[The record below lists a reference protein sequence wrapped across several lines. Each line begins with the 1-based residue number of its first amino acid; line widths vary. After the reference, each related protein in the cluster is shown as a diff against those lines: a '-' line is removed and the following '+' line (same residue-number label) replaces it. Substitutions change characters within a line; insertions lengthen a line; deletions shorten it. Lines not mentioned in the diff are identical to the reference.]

1 MKLHQFFEARQM
13 KDPTKDSLV
22 SKNGKVIV
30 IDKDQEENYLEKGWE
45 LAEAYPVYKTKD
57 YIDRQDRNLKKTP
70 EEKPKKVTK
79 LSDLVKDLS
88 GKSTKLRDF
97 GKGIF
102 KFDEEEPK
110 EAHPGPNFTV
120 RSNISSSPKPK
131 GHPPGPMMKMYGPFD
146 RTELKKKLKK
156 KMPKDL
162 SGKSTK
168 LRDFGKG
175 IFKFDEDLDP
185 KTATKKQ
192 IRQADI
198 KGEIGAKY
206 KDMKAGE
213 FAKAHGDQWRKKKP
227 VVRSTKK
234 DKLVSISVKEGTMIG
249 GLIRYED
256 QTDEEYIDA
265 LKLYAE
271 FHKEPRPA
279 NEETTQMVSAFLS
292 DDELFDDLM
301 DAEDQGYT
309 DVREKVDNRLEQL
322 GGLDPDLAKQSGL
335 FDVDG
340 ALKYQESTDINDL
353 RKRAGLKV
361 AKEEKYPQSLLL
373 KGDEDAAKKSK
384 AERQKDKDTKLK
396 LAKEETDYSMPRSKR
411 EKEQAKN
418 SATNEFTPDHIHY
431 ATMKRVK
438 AYDKTRKTEEASKK
452 HGIATGEWQKHMGSE
467 RGVKRKVEKMT
478 RKAGKKE
485 IRQQT
490 QAQEGAFIDQLE
502 PEWSEGKRRLGNELR
517 AKLGMKQLPDLD
529 WKKDLEMK
537 QARTALKA
545 RFAEGNALRKRA
557 GLEEKDEWDDSNV
570 WDKESDRWF
579 NSILGDDD
587 EAHYEDW
594 MTAFA
599 QCEPGSK
606 ECDILLTHE
615 VFSNMLSDGPLD
627 EFDDLY
633 KAYDEGKADENM
645 IRKYQELAK
654 SHLESDKARFAEGE
668 ERSDVQALMRE
679 KCEEWLANVQ
689 PGSYLGYE
697 DLESDMYDYAR
708 GLTHDDLGSGDD
720 LRNFMDNPGDE
731 AGQVVQD
738 VLASNHRVEIED
750 LFAEGVESQS
760 KEENQVSAILGKALG
775 KSPEEALRYAPGELF
790 SELES
795 VNPELADSIASISS
809 IVYNVKLEEKYDG
822 YYLAQR
828 AADLWHKDNPNKRRD
843 GYFRVGVDV
852 QDEYAEKAGG
862 KKGKYRGHGA
872 SEWTTEEVEAR
883 PARAELQKYY
893 DTQTGTLRQ
902 KITKTEKK
910 FKIKKLRVLGGHV
923 MRSKNEEVKKIG
935 EKLRKSTL
943 PKITQAD
950 KDDAVDFLGSIKRT
964 DPNAYKRL
972 IKRLKD

>member
-22 SKNGKVIV
+22 SRNGKVIV
-30 IDKDQEENYLEKGWE
+30 IDKEHEEEYLKKGWE
-45 LAEAYPVYKTKD
+45 LAEAYPIYKTKD
-57 YIDRQDRNLKKTP
+57 YLDRQDRNLKKTP
-70 EEKPKKVTK
+70 KEKPKKITK
-79 LSDLVKDLS
+79 ISDLVKDLS

-102 KFDEEEPK
+102 KFDESR
-110 EAHPGPNFTV
+110 F
-120 RSNISSSPKPK
+120 RSWLYDT
-131 GHPPGPMMKMYGPFD
+131 YGKSIE
-146 RTELKKKLKK
+146 ELKGNDYAILSKEFQKQKKVTKVSDLT
-156 KMPKDL
+156 KDL

-175 IFKFDEDLDP
+175 IFKFESDREEPESNCCGAPFDFETFDGYDGRCSACGEMAPDANIEPKEALDP

-192 IRQADI
+192 IRQADV

-227 VVRSTKK
+227 VVHSTKK
-234 DKLVSISVKEGTMIG
+234 DKLVS
-249 GLIRYED
+249 
-256 QTDEEYIDA
+256 
-265 LKLYAE
+265 
-271 FHKEPRPA
+271 
-279 NEETTQMVSAFLS
+279 
-292 DDELFDDLM
+292 
-301 DAEDQGYT
+301 
-309 DVREKVDNRLEQL
+309 
-322 GGLDPDLAKQSGL
+322 
-335 FDVDG
+335 
-340 ALKYQESTDINDL
+340 
-353 RKRAGLKV
+353 LKV

-396 LAKEETDYSMPRSKR
+396 LAKKETDYSMPRSKR

-438 AYDKTRKTEEASKK
+438 AYDKTRKTEE
-452 HGIATGEWQKHMGSE
+452 
-467 RGVKRKVEKMT
+467 GV
-478 RKAGKKE
+478 
-485 IRQQT
+485 
-490 QAQEGAFIDQLE
+490 IDQLE
-502 PEWSEGKRRLGNELR
+502 PEWSEGKRRLGNEIR
-517 AKLGMKQLPDLD
+517 AKLGMKQLPELD
-529 WKKDLEMK
+529 WKKDMEMK
-537 QARTALKA
+537 HARTAL
-545 RFAEGNALRKRA
+545 
-557 GLEEKDEWDDSNV
+557 
-570 WDKESDRWF
+570 
-579 NSILGDDD
+579 
-587 EAHYEDW
+587 
-594 MTAFA
+594 
-599 QCEPGSK
+599 
-606 ECDILLTHE
+606 
-615 VFSNMLSDGPLD
+615 
-627 EFDDLY
+627 
-633 KAYDEGKADENM
+633 
-645 IRKYQELAK
+645 
-654 SHLESDKARFAEGE
+654 KARFAEGE

-750 LFAEGVESQS
+750 LFAEGVESPSKEEIMKVLPHLHDEYVKTGRYNAFELSNILKQMYPELGRREASNYVADFFKTFKEGVISNPESYS

-775 KSPEEALRYAPGELF
+775 KSPDEALRYAPGELF

-872 SEWTTEEVEAR
+872 SEWTTEEKV
-883 PARAELQKYY
+883 
-893 DTQTGTLRQ
+893 
-902 KITKTEKK
+902 
-910 FKIKKLRVLGGHV
+910 
-923 MRSKNEEVKKIG
+923 G